1 LITPDFLLWSLE
13 GQVEPAEIG
22 GETCA
27 PDDRPD
33 SGGLRVEDLDSA
45 RDRAHLGQVR
55 RIFFD
60 RSHLDTLR
68 SMNLSIS
75 ALKPSEIRL
84 PQPESD
90 VRPIQN
96 QPPSPG
102 LRRSGRSPL
111 AASRVEARH

>member
-1 LITPDFLLWSLE
+1 
-13 GQVEPAEIG
+13 
-22 GETCA
+22 
-27 PDDRPD
+27 
-33 SGGLRVEDLDSA
+33 
-45 RDRAHLGQVR
+45 
-55 RIFFD
+55 
-60 RSHLDTLR
+60 LR

-75 ALKPSEIRL
+75 ALKPSEIML
-84 PQPESD
+84 PQPDSD